1 MRILTFFLLFIISGF
16 ADSPKAPFPI
26 QTPQSPKI
34 LAGESFTLRMSG
46 VPTEDINSISGN
58 YTVSP
63 KGEITLPKL
72 KSPIQAA
79 GQTSDELSKIIEQAY
94 LREKIYEHPTV
105 NIGPHG
111 FVPGQ
116 KVLSVDGEL
125 HYPGDVLWRAEL
137 TLLTA
142 IKERGGVTKSANV
155 SKVELFRGTKQIEY
169 DLRTLTKET
178 DPVLEAADQVVVLG
192 FPGAATAAFL
202 QPGQGFRLRV
212 SSVSLDDLQQISG
225 NYTVSTE
232 GTIKLPYV
240 EGVLKVTNKTEAD
253 VAALIR
259 KKFREVSRLKNAEV
273 FLASS
278 PSGCVYTV
286 FTVGGE
292 VKKPQE
298 FMFKPGINLFVA
310 IAMCGGPTEYS
321 NLKKVKLI
329 RGKTET
335 VYDLKKLTNETVPL
349 LEPGD
354 QIVVPGG

>member
-16 ADSPKAPFPI
+16 ADTPKAPFPI

-34 LAGESFTLRMSG
+34 LAGESFALRMSG

-63 KGEITLPKL
+63 KGEVTLPKL
-72 KSPIQAA
+72 KLPIQAA
-79 GQTSDELSKIIEQAY
+79 GQTSDELRKIIEQAY

-116 KVLSVDGEL
+116 KVIPVVGEL
-125 HYPGDVLWRAEL
+125 QFPGNVLWRADL

-142 IKERGGVTKSANV
+142 IKERGGATQLANTV
-155 SKVELFRGTKQIEY
+155 WLFRGARQTEY
-169 DLRTLTKET
+169 DLRRLTKNS
-178 DPVLEAADQVVVLG
+178 DPVLEATDQVVVSG
-192 FPGAATAAFL
+192 VWGYSTGTTL
-202 QPGQGFRLRV
+202 QPGQSFRMRV
-212 SSVSLDDLQQISG
+212 IGVSEEDLEQISG
-225 NYTVSTE
+225 TYTISAE
-232 GTIKLPYV
+232 GTLKLPYV
-240 EGVLKVTNKTEAD
+240 EGVIKATNKSESD
-253 VAALIR
+253 LVAIIT
-259 KKFREVSRLKNAEV
+259 KKFREVERLKNAKV
-273 FLASS
+273 MLLS
-278 PSGCVYTV
+278 PPLTCVYTV
-286 FTVGGE
+286 VTVGGE

-298 FMFKPGINLFVA
+298 FMFKPRINLFAA
-310 IAMCGGPTEYS
+310 IAMCGGPTEYADV
-321 NLKKVKLI
+321 KKVKLI

-335 VYDLKKLTNETVPL
+335 VYDLKKLTNETVPI